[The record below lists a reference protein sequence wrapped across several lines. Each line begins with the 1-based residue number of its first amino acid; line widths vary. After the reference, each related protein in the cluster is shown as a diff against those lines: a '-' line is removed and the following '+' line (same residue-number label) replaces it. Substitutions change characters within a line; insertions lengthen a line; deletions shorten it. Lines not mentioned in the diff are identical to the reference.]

1 MRRRLPRW
9 VAWAVA
15 GVVVAMVVVAVLL
28 VAAVVSLSGD
38 VAGAA

>member
-1 MRRRLPRW
+1 MRRW

-15 GVVVAMVVVAVLL
+15 LVVLAMVVVAVLL
-28 VAAVVSLSGD
+28 VAAVVSLSPGS